1 MDGKMSLER
10 RKDGSMRGMNDE
22 FRTEGGKEGQEALYE
37 LRTEGGRKDKK
48 HCMTGVELIN

>member
-10 RKDGSMRGMNDE
+10 RKDGSTMGMNDE

-37 LRTEGGRKDKK
+37 LRGGRGD
-48 HCMTGVELIN
+48 GRARSIV